1 MAREFA
7 WASSSG
13 WQGLETFLTW
23 RNLERFGDVH
33 MYRHDADRTHG
44 DFWSALCNS
53 GLQINVAA
61 ADSLGNEF
69 LAKSLDHRVER

>member
-1 MAREFA
+1 
-7 WASSSG
+7 
-13 WQGLETFLTW
+13 
-23 RNLERFGDVH
+23 

>member
-1 MAREFA
+1 M
-7 WASSSG
+7 
-13 WQGLETFLTW
+13 ETLLTW

-69 LAKSLDHRVER
+69 LGNEFLGNEFLGKSLDHRVER